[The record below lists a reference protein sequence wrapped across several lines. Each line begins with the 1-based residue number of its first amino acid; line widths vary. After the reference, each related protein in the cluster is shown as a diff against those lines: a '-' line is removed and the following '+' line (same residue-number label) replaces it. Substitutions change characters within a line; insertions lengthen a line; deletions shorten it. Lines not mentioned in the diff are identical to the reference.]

1 MNLFEL
7 TSNYQ
12 RVLEVAEQLDSETL
26 KDTLDSINEAID
38 VKVENTAYVIKTL
51 EANVS
56 VIDVEIKRLQSM
68 KSAQSN
74 NVKNLK
80 LYIQQAME
88 QTGLDKVEGKLIKV
102 AIQNNRPSV
111 LVEREDSLKEYMIE
125 QPMKLDRRS
134 LLEDLKQGVVVAG
147 AELQQTRSIR
157 IR

>member
-102 AIQNNRPSV
+102 AIQNNPPSV
-111 LVEREDSLKEYMIE
+111 NILDESKLAGYLVE
-125 QPMKLDRRS
+125 QPAKLDKKS
-134 LLEDLKQGVVVAG
+134 ILKALKGGIPMQG

-157 IR
+157 IK